1 MVFSSPTF
9 LFLFLP
15 ITLLVYHA
23 IPVTS
28 RWRNTWLLAASILF
42 YLWGAGSAILAILFV
57 SVSSF
62 GGAYIAWLILRR
74 QRRDAAPG
82 GEARKITIP
91 SFVTL
96 LIILVPLVAFKYLPQ
111 VATLEIPRVS
121 SALTTLGANTW
132 ALPLGISF
140 FTFHAL
146 SFVIDSARAGRPLTT
161 SFPSYL
167 LYLFV
172 FPHQIAGP
180 IVRYSEIGAQITAVR
195 RITAMQMGYG
205 ITRFTWGLAKKVLIA
220 DNCGVVANA
229 MFENTANPTLM
240 SGTGAWLGAVAYALQ
255 IYFDFSGYSDMAI
268 GLAQMFGF
276 RFPENFRSPYTAG
289 NITDFWRRWHITL
302 TKWFRDYVYI
312 PLGGNRRGVWVE
324 YGALL
329 LVFFLTSLW
338 HGALAGFLIWGG
350 LHSLA
355 LLVERI
361 TGLRN
366 VRAFAV
372 PRRAL
377 TLVFVIVAWVPF
389 RALELHTTVDIWQAM
404 LGGPWDFI
412 SPVLFVT
419 LTPFTL
425 AALVVGALSFVM
437 PSTRTGFQTVFGRS
451 EPDTLSGFRWRTAL
465 VLVPLALVV
474 TLAMVLQSDFSPFL
488 YFQF

>member
-15 ITLLVYHA
+15 VTLLVYHA
-23 IPVTS
+23 IPVRS
-28 RWRNTWLLAASILF
+28 RGRNAWLLAASILF

-57 SVSSF
+57 SLSSF
-62 GGAYIAWLILRR
+62 GGAYIAWLIVRR
-74 QRRDAAPG
+74 QRQEYRD
-82 GEARKITIP
+82 GEPRKISIP
-91 SFVTL
+91 SLVIL
-96 LIILVPLVAFKYLPQ
+96 LIILVPLVVFKYLPQ
-111 VATLEIPRVS
+111 ASTLAIPVLS
-121 SALTTLGANTW
+121 PTLTALGANTW

-195 RITAMQMGYG
+195 RITARQMGYG

-220 DNCGVVANA
+220 DNCGAVANA
-229 MFENTANPTLM
+229 MFANATNPALM
-240 SGTGAWLGAVAYALQ
+240 SGTGAWLGALAYTLQ

-276 RFPENFRSPYTAG
+276 RFPENFRAPYTAG

-302 TKWFRDYVYI
+302 TTWFRDYVYI
-312 PLGGNRRGVWVE
+312 PLGGNRRGIWVE
-324 YGALL
+324 YGSLL
-329 LVFFLTSLW
+329 LVFLLTSLW

-355 LLVERI
+355 LLFERI
-361 TGLRN
+361 TGLRK
-366 VRAFAV
+366 VRSFLV
-372 PRRAL
+372 VRRAL
-377 TLVFVIVAWVPF
+377 TMLFVIVAWVPF
-389 RALELHTTVDIWQAM
+389 RALDVHTSVDIWQAM
-404 LGGPWDFI
+404 LGGPWDFL
-412 SPVLFVT
+412 SPTLFVS
-419 LTPFTL
+419 LTPFAI
-425 AALVVGALSFVM
+425 AALLVGALSFFM
-437 PSTRTGFQTVFGRS
+437 PSGRTGFQTVFGRS
-451 EPDTLSGFRWRTAL
+451 EPGTLSSFRWKTAL
-465 VLVPLALVV
+465 VVVPFTLVV
-474 TLAMVLQSDFSPFL
+474 TLAMVLHSDFSPFL

>member
-1 MVFSSPTF
+1 VVFSSPTF

-23 IPVTS
+23 IPVQS
-28 RWRNTWLLAASILF
+28 RGRNVWLLAASVVF
-42 YLWGAGSAILAILFV
+42 YLWGAGSAILALLFV
-57 SVSSF
+57 ALSSF
-62 GGAYIAWLILRR
+62 GGAYIAWLIVRKARPSFNDGEPR
-74 QRRDAAPG
+74 Q
-82 GEARKITIP
+82 ISIP
-91 SFVTL
+91 SMVTL
-96 LIILVPLVAFKYLPQ
+96 LVILVPLIAFKYVPQ
-111 VATLEIPRVS
+111 IATLPIAHLS
-121 SALTTLGANTW
+121 SGLTTLGAQSW

-180 IVRYSEIGAQITAVR
+180 IVRYSEIGAQIQAVR
-195 RITAMQMGYG
+195 RITAIQMGYG

-229 MFENTANPTLM
+229 VFDRAANPAMM
-240 SGTGAWLGAVAYALQ
+240 SGPGAWLGAIAYALQ

-276 RFPENFRSPYTAG
+276 KFPENFRSPYAAS

-302 TKWFRDYVYI
+302 TAWFRDYVYI

-329 LVFFLTSLW
+329 LVFLLTSLW

-350 LHSLA
+350 LHSAA

-366 VRAFAV
+366 VRSFVAM
-372 PRRAL
+372 RRVF
-377 TLVFVIVAWVPF
+377 TLVFLVVAWVPF
-389 RALELHTTVDIWQAM
+389 RALTISSSVNMWDAM
-404 LGGPWDFI
+404 LTGPWDFTT
-412 SPVLFVT
+412 PTLLVT
-419 LTPFTL
+419 LTPITI
-425 AALVVGALSFVM
+425 AAMALGSLSFIM
-437 PSTRTGFQTVFGRS
+437 PGRRTGFQLVFGRS
-451 EPDTLSGFRWRTAL
+451 EPGTVTAFRWKAAWL
-465 VLVPLALVV
+465 LVPLLLVITV
-474 TLAMVLQSDFSPFL
+474 SMVLHSSFSPFL